1 MTAADRLQQ
10 KIRNAI
16 PLSEAMQF
24 TITAL
29 DIDVIR
35 VTAPLEP
42 NVNIHGTGFAGS
54 LYSLAVLTG
63 WALCNHILE
72 EQGLDADIA
81 IGKAEI
87 RYRAPVTG
95 DIECACA
102 SDAARR
108 AAFEQGVRERG
119 RGKIVL
125 DVSVGNPP
133 HALLSA
139 IYVAIANQA

>member
-1 MTAADRLQQ
+1 MSAAGRLQQ

-16 PLSEAMQF
+16 PLSDAMQF
-24 TITAL
+24 SITSL
-29 DIDVIR
+29 DLDSIR
-35 VTAPLEP
+35 VVAPLPP

-63 WALCNHILE
+63 WALCMHILE
-72 EQGLDADIA
+72 ELELDADLVV
-81 IGKAEI
+81 GQAEI

>member
-16 PLSEAMQF
+16 PLSDAMQF
-24 TITAL
+24 SITSL
-29 DIDVIR
+29 DLDSIR
-35 VTAPLEP
+35 VVAPLPP

-108 AAFEQGVRERG
+108 AAFEQGVREQG
-119 RGKIVL
+119 RGKIAL
-125 DVSVGNPP
+125 EVSVGELP
-133 HALLSA
+133 HAVLNA
-139 IYVAIANQA
+139 TYVAIARSA

>member
-63 WALCNHILE
+63 WALCMHILE
-72 EQGLDADIA
+72 ELELDADLVV
-81 IGKAEI
+81 GKAEI

-108 AAFEQGVRERG
+108 AAFEQGVREQG
-119 RGKIVL
+119 RGKIAL
-125 DVSVGNPP
+125 EVSVGELP
-133 HALLSA
+133 HAVLNA
-139 IYVAIANQA
+139 TYVAIARSA

>member
-1 MTAADRLQQ
+1 
-10 KIRNAI
+10 
-16 PLSEAMQF
+16 MQF
-24 TITAL
+24 SITSL
-29 DIDVIR
+29 DLDSIR
-35 VTAPLEP
+35 VVAPLPP